1 MFGGRLPETENKK
14 IYQTSWQIARPIMTV
29 AVHLIAGK
37 HGGTFGMS
45 SSLGEGVEWVAEG
58 SASIFLKVNDTVA
71 GNYSFIYLPILI
83 RAMQPVTKIILWL
96 QYSTVGWGTV
106 YMTVYLCLT
115 SYFHSFLLL

>member
-45 SSLGEGVEWVAEG
+45 SSLGEGGRVGGWRV
-58 SASIFLKVNDTVA
+58 SVDIFE
-71 GNYSFIYLPILI
+71 S
-83 RAMQPVTKIILWL
+83 
-96 QYSTVGWGTV
+96 
-106 YMTVYLCLT
+106 
-115 SYFHSFLLL
+115 